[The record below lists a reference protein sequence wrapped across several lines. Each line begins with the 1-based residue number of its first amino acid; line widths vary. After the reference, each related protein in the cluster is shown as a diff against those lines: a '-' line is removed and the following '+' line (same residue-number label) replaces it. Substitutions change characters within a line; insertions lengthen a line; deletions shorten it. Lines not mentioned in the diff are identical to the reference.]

1 MPLLWEALQ
10 RTDSRAALHVWT
22 DDRYVPAAWRQV
34 VADAE
39 AAAAGLRRLGV
50 RSGTRV
56 ACVLTNTAA
65 AVRGLLGIWLAGGTV
80 ASLPLPS
87 RGMSLEEYGEH
98 IEVVLAGLGAELLVV
113 DQQLEPLVPPGV
125 RAHARIACWEK
136 LEESGRGGP
145 FDGSPPGADEVA
157 FIQYSSGSTGEPKG
171 CMLTSG
177 AISRQLE
184 LIHGMLGAEPGAE
197 RVVSWLPLSHDM
209 GIFGCLLYSLAYD
222 QELALSPPERFVLSP
237 RTWFRDL
244 VDFRV
249 TMTAGTSTGLHVATR
264 AHARHRLAGDLHLK
278 VCVLGAE
285 RIEVGALERAVE
297 CFGDNGLT
305 MKAFMPAYGMA
316 EATLAVTA
324 TPWDAAPKSIVLDAE
339 RLAEQRIVEVA
350 PDDPKGTRIISTGP
364 PCEGVTVDT
373 AEPDRLSEIL
383 VSSPCLARGY
393 VADEARTR
401 QRFVD
406 GRFHS
411 GDLGV
416 LRDGELYVVGRTD
429 DLLSV
434 GGRKV
439 YAREIE
445 AALDT
450 VDAVRKGCAVVI
462 DLPSGDGGTEL
473 VLAVELRRADADHDA
488 FAAHAAAIA
497 RRKSGAALA
506 RCVFFKPNTLP
517 RTPSGKVQRFRI
529 RMLLTRRALTPV
541 ASVELG

>member
-1 MPLLWEALQ
+1 MLLWDALQ
-10 RTDSRAALHVWT
+10 RTDFSASLNVWT
-22 DDRYVPAAWRQV
+22 DDRYVPATWRQV
-34 VADAE
+34 VSDAE
-39 AAAAGLRRLGV
+39 AAATGLRRLGV
-50 RSGTRV
+50 RPGTRV

-65 AVRGLLGIWLAGGTV
+65 AVRGLLGVWLAGGTV

-87 RGMSLEEYGEH
+87 RGMSLEEYGGH
-98 IEVVLAGLGAELLVV
+98 IETVLGGLGADLLVV
-113 DQQLEPLVPPGV
+113 DQQIEPLVPPGV
-125 RAHARIACWEK
+125 RKRARIACWEK
-136 LEESGRGGP
+136 LEESGHSGRFEGA
-145 FDGSPPGADEVA
+145 PPGPDEVA

-171 CMLTSG
+171 CMLTSR
-177 AISRQLE
+177 AISQQLE

-264 AHARHRLAGDLHLK
+264 AQARRPLNGELHLK

-285 RIEVGALERAVE
+285 RIEMGALERAVD
-297 CFGDNGLT
+297 CFGGNGLAIET
-305 MKAFMPAYGMA
+305 FMPAYGMA

-339 RLAEQRIVEVA
+339 QLAEQRVVEVE

-364 PCEGVTVDT
+364 PCDGVTVDT
-373 AEPDRLSEIL
+373 VEPERLSEIL
-383 VSSPCLARGY
+383 VSSPCLAQGY

-401 QRFVD
+401 QRFTG

-416 LRDGELYVVGRTD
+416 VRDGELYVVGRTD

-434 GGRKV
+434 AGRKV

-450 VDAVRKGCAVVI
+450 VDVVRKGCAVVI
-462 DLPSGDGGTEL
+462 DLPSESGGTEL
-473 VLAVELRRADADHDA
+473 VLAVELRRTNADHEA

-497 RRKSGAALA
+497 RSKSGAALT
-506 RCVFFKPNTLP
+506 RCVFFKPNSLP

-529 RMLLTRRALTPV
+529 RMLLMRRALDPV
-541 ASVELG
+541 ACVELG